1 MQRALFPISVDVKS
15 AGDGTL
21 EIAICG
27 PSNQNISN
35 NVTALGPGL
44 FLVSY
49 APVESGQHRANVLFN
64 KENVYGRHTVQFY

>member
-1 MQRALFPISVDVKS
+1 MLFPVAVDVKS

-35 NVTALGPGL
+35 NVSALGPGL

-49 APVESGQHRANVLFN
+49 IPVESGQHRANVLFN
-64 KENVYGRHTVQFY
+64 KDNVFGNY